1 MHHPVLFGLTPS
13 IEERVALTEEIL
25 NYRFSDPKLVMRALT
40 HPSAVEADPHH
51 SYERLEFL
59 GDSIVGLIVGEEA
72 YRRFP
77 HENEGTLTKIR
88 ISVVNGAFL
97 TDKALSLGFDKLIV
111 FGLSEESSQSRGLR
125 SALEDVFEAMT
136 AALYLDGGMEPA
148 RAWVL
153 ACLGEYI
160 ALETAQAAASPKSE
174 LQERMQAIGS
184 VVTYQI
190 IDSVGPAH
198 APSFTSEVL
207 IDGKVAGSGTG
218 ETKKQAE
225 AAAASYALS
234 RMID

>member
-1 MHHPVLFGLTPS
+1 MHPSLSELTPP
-13 IEERVALTEEIL
+13 IEERITRIEEIL
-25 NYRFSDPKLVMRALT
+25 DYRFNDRDLIVRALT
-40 HPSAVEADPHH
+40 HPSAVEADPRY

-77 HENEGTLTKIR
+77 EANEGTLTKVR

-97 TDKALSLGFDKLIV
+97 TDKALSLGFDALIV
-111 FGLSEESSQSRGLR
+111 FGPSEESSQLRGLR
-125 SALEDVFEAMT
+125 SALEDVFEALT
-136 AALYLDGGMEPA
+136 AALYLDGGIKPA
-148 RAWVL
+148 RTWVL
-153 ACLGEYI
+153 DCLGEYI
-160 ALETAQAAASPKSE
+160 TLETAQAAASPKSE

-190 IDSVGPAH
+190 VDSEGPAH

-207 IDGKVAGSGTG
+207 IDGKPAGTGTG

-225 AAAASYALS
+225 AAAAAFALS
-234 RMID
+234 EMID